1 VVDVR
6 GLQLFGRDFERLL
19 LEAIDEGLSS
29 LGESSKQTIYYHLE
43 RSFNLRR
50 EDIPTRIIAFT
61 QAIENIF
68 GVGASFV
75 EILIMKKLYE
85 KIGGTLIWNESE
97 RFGFMEYLTKARR
110 TFDNKNTIRTVE
122 ELIECEETKT
132 QA

>member
-1 VVDVR
+1 VR
-6 GLQLFGRDFERLL
+6 GLSLFGKDFERLL
-19 LEAIDEGLSS
+19 LDAIDEGLSS

-68 GVGASFV
+68 GVGANFV

-85 KIGGTLIWNESE
+85 KIGGILIWNESE
-97 RFGFMEYLTKARR
+97 RFGFMEYLAKAKRA
-110 TFDNKNTIRTVE
+110 FNEKNTIRTVD
-122 ELIECEETKT
+122 ELIECEGTETEV
-132 QA
+132 